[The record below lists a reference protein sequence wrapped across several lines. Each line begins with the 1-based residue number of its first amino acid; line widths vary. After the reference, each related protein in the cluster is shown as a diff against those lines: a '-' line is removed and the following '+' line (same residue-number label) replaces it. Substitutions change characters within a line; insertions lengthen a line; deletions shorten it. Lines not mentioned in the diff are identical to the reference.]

1 MKRLTAT
8 LLWLCLLLPAVL
20 VAAPKRDLDVE
31 RIEAQL
37 GQFLENRE
45 ASARVSSEI
54 ARVREAV
61 RALAATPQ
69 RKKELRQRLAYIT
82 ERRLD
87 IAVATAEWLA
97 LKEQVV
103 ELDREHDQIL
113 LEASRRDAELSRL
126 EAEKLRVQ
134 SLARAEEIERVRRDA
149 NAARAESAE
158 NAQAAES
165 ARDEAEQAR
174 RLARAQATEAD
185 LARREADLAMAAADS
200 LRAQMQSLKARQD
213 SRGMVM
219 TLGESVFAPGQ
230 SSLREDALQNLDAVL
245 TFVNQDRTRLIRVE
259 GHTDTQGSANLNQV
273 LSQQRADAVQAA
285 LIARGVEAARISAVG
300 LGPAVPVASNDSAA
314 GRARNRRVEVILLE
328 PK

>member
-1 MKRLTAT
+1 MKRLTTT
-8 LLWLCLLLPAVL
+8 LLWLCLLLPIVL

-37 GQFLENRE
+37 GQFVDNRE
-45 ASARVSSEI
+45 LSARVASEI
-54 ARVREAV
+54 ARVREALRV
-61 RALAATPQ
+61 LADTPQ

-87 IAVATAEWLA
+87 IALATAEWRA
-97 LKEQVV
+97 LSEQLV

-126 EAEKLRVQ
+126 EAEKMRVQ

-149 NAARAESAE
+149 SAARAESAE
-158 NAQAAES
+158 SAQVAES

-230 SSLREDALQNLDAVL
+230 SSLREDAVQNLDAVL
-245 TFVNQDRTRLIRVE
+245 KFVNQDRSRLIRIE

-285 LIARGVEAARISAVG
+285 LVARGVEAARISTVG
-300 LGPAVPVASNDSAA
+300 LGAAVPVASNDSAA
-314 GRARNRRVEVILLE
+314 GRARNRRVEVILLD
-328 PK
+328 PH

>member
-1 MKRLTAT
+1 MKRLSS
-8 LLWLCLLLPAVL
+8 LLVCLLLPAL
-20 VAAPKRDLDVE
+20 LAAAPKRDLDVE

-37 GQFLENRE
+37 AQFMENRE
-45 ASARVSSEI
+45 LSARVASEV
-54 ARVREAV
+54 ARVREAL
-61 RALAATPQ
+61 RTLAETPQ
-69 RKKELRQRLAYIT
+69 RKKELRSRLAYLT

-87 IAVATAEWLA
+87 IAIASAEWLA
-97 LKEQVV
+97 LKEQQV

-134 SLARAEEIERVRRDA
+134 SLARTEEIERVRRDVD
-149 NAARAESAE
+149 AARAESVE
-158 NAQAAES
+158 NAEAAET
-165 ARDEAEQAR
+165 ARGEAEQAR
-174 RLARAQATEAD
+174 RLARAQSTEAD
-185 LARREADLAMAAADS
+185 LARREADLAIAAADS

-230 SSLREDALQNLDAVL
+230 SSLREDAVQNLDAVL
-245 TFVNQDRTRLIRVE
+245 KFVNQDRTRLIRIE

-285 LIARGVEAARISAVG
+285 LVARGVEAARISAVG
-300 LGPAVPVASNDSAA
+300 LGSAVPVADNGSAS
-314 GRARNRRVEVILLE
+314 GRARNRRVEVILLDRH
-328 PK
+328 